1 MSTPISAGLEKF
13 IILYNIVSGPI
24 YFIINS
30 MIMITVIRMDNTRTR
45 THRNHFIT
53 LQSLLILTDSFFSL
67 GCCVCM
73 TGDLAF
79 YSPNFLLPPFMNMK
93 MCMCVGLLFLI
104 GIANTYFSSVLARYQ
119 VVTPH
124 DSPDRYSPCQELVL
138 RYAPC
143 LMFGFAPVLYWSL
156 PESELTPEEVN
167 EVVPWISEYP
177 VHLVLRFTI
186 YLKGMFAGLWCVHM
200 FFLVFVIIL
209 FSRMVTSLRMR
220 TKVTSAST
228 RRAQNSA
235 IIALALQIFV
245 PLTCMVVPGFGLI
258 VGMAFS
264 FFSRD
269 FNALTFLLFNTH
281 ALFNS
286 AVTIAFSAHYR
297 QSMAEF
303 ISRRVS
309 LMIVTTRSVTQ
320 HENSQRSRAQARKRT
335 AGVEA
340 VSVQGTQRTF
350 ISSPKGAMVSLDT
363 F

>member
-1 MSTPISAGLEKF
+1 MSDPLSPGLERF
-13 IILYNIVSGPI
+13 IIFYNIVSGPI

-30 MIMITVIRMDNTRTR
+30 MIMITVIRMDNTRTK

-53 LQSLLILTDSFFSL
+53 LQGLLILTDSFFSL

-79 YSPNFLLPPFMNMK
+79 YSPNFLLPPFLDMK
-93 MCMCVGLLFLI
+93 LCMCVGLLFLI
-104 GIANTYFSSVLARYQ
+104 AIANCYFSSVLARYQ

-124 DSPDRYSPCQELVL
+124 DSPARYSQLQENTL
-138 RYAPC
+138 RYMPC
-143 LMFGFAPVLYWSL
+143 LMFGIAPVLYYAL
-156 PESELTPEEVN
+156 TESEVSPEEVS
-167 EVVPWISEYP
+167 ELVPWIAEYP
-177 VHLVLRFTI
+177 VHLVLTLTTH
-186 YLKGMFAGLWCVHM
+186 LKAMFAGLWCVHM
-200 FFLVFVIIL
+200 FFLTFVIVL

-245 PLTCMVVPGFGLI
+245 PLTCMVVPGFGLV
-258 VGMAFS
+258 VGMSFS

-286 AVTIAFSAHYR
+286 AVTVAFSAHYR

-303 ISRRVS
+303 ITRNVAVMV
-309 LMIVTTRSVTQ
+309 LTTRNVTQ
-320 HENSQRSRAQARKRT
+320 DENSQRGRNQGKRIRGPESLSVQATTMRTLLSTPRT
-335 AGVEA
+335 AA
-340 VSVQGTQRTF
+340 V
-350 ISSPKGAMVSLDT
+350 ISIDT
-363 F
+363 

>member
-53 LQSLLILTDSFFSL
+53 LQGLLILTDSFFSL

-93 MCMCVGLLFLI
+93 MCM
-104 GIANTYFSSVLARYQ
+104 

-143 LMFGFAPVLYWSL
+143 IMFGFAPVLYWSL
-156 PESELTPEEVN
+156 TESELTPEEVS
-167 EVVPWISEYP
+167 EVVPWISDYP

-258 VGMAFS
+258 VGMSFS

-309 LMIVTTRSVTQ
+309 IMIVTTRSVTQ
-320 HENSQRSRAQARKRT
+320 DENSQRSRVQARKRT
-335 AGVEA
+335 AGMEA
-340 VSVQGTQRTF
+340 VSVQGTQRTL